1 MKISAILDNTLIRL
15 VSEVL
20 DGILGLLR
28 LACNIRQSHF
38 ISRVLEATP
47 RQIIGPLQGAVSA
60 DNTLLEVQ
68 DPDKGVAGRN
78 KENSVPLKR
87 DIFLAI

>member
-38 ISRVLEATP
+38 ISRVLEAT

-78 KENSVPLKR
+78 KRK
-87 DIFLAI
+87 